1 NIHFEVKPG
10 ETVALV
16 GHTGAGKSTLINLI
30 SRFYDYD
37 AGEILLDGVPLT
49 SIKRENLR
57 RHMAFVLQ
65 DTFLFEGTIRE
76 NIRYGKLEAKDEEV
90 IEAAK
95 KANAHTFISRL
106 PNGYDTKLDESG
118 SILSQGQKQL
128 IAISRAMLKNP
139 SILILDEATSN
150 IDTVT
155 ELLIQDSLKRLMKGR
170 TSFIIAHR
178 LNTVTQAD
186 KIIMLENGEII
197 EEGSHDEL
205 LSKGGRYE
213 LLYKGAVPNDK
224 EDV

>member
-1 NIHFEVKPG
+1 
-10 ETVALV
+10 
-16 GHTGAGKSTLINLI
+16 
-30 SRFYDYD
+30 
-37 AGEILLDGVPLT
+37 
-49 SIKRENLR
+49 
-57 RHMAFVLQ
+57 MAFVLQ

-76 NIRYGKLEAKDEEV
+76 NIRYGKLDATDEEV

-205 LSKGGRYE
+205 LSKRP
-213 LLYKGAVPNDK
+213 L
-224 EDV
+224 